1 MLRTRVGA
9 TRGVAAGL
17 VLVLTGALAACT
29 SDPVDPARAGTVA
42 VGVDLPFVSLNGATA
57 AGRAPGSVLVRGL
70 VQSGFTTL
78 AADGTVEQDASF
90 GTVEK
95 VADDPL
101 TVRYTIAPT
110 ARWSDGVAVTPADL
124 LLEWAARSGQLDEV
138 VPELDADGAPA
149 GDLDDVVAF
158 GATSAALA
166 HASAVPAVDGA
177 TLTVVYDT
185 PVADWQVALDV
196 NLPAHV
202 VGRLALD
209 PAAPRFP
216 AQEPAADA
224 TARAEAPAPGA
235 SGTAASDA
243 TPAPGATPD
252 ATTTSAPEAT
262 STPGATAA
270 PDPAQD
276 AERWAAAVVAAVQQ
290 QDRAALV
297 PLSRVWRGAG
307 RAGAVAADPTLTTT
321 TGPYVLERVDDGGV
335 EAVRNE
341 AYAGERPAAFDRVRL
356 RTDLD
361 PLAQVAAVGSDEL
374 DVAAP
379 LSTADV
385 LAAAVDADDVTVVTG
400 GDAVL
405 QLVVQ
410 EAAGGAFDPAAH
422 ASAADPAAAA
432 AELRRAFLAGVPR
445 EQAVNDV
452 VAPLWEGA
460 EVSDV
465 VAAQVG
471 AEAPAAPQPGE
482 GDADAEDADAGDA
495 QAGDGGAP
503 ATTDAAPERVTVR
516 VLANTADPVRAGVV
530 DALVEAG
537 RRAGFDVE
545 PVEATDPAGTL
556 RTRPEDWD
564 VAVVPVAQEDLPVA
578 ALAARWRTGGATN
591 VTGHAD
597 AALDATLDALVAQ
610 RDPAVVPAQVA
621 EVSAALVASGA
632 VLPLVRTPVVTLT
645 AERSADE
652 DPGLPV
658 LDPVPALTPGAADLT
673 WWWRWTR
680 R

>member
-9 TRGVAAGL
+9 ARGVAAGL
-17 VLVLTGALAACT
+17 VLVMAGALAACT
-29 SDPVDPARAGTVA
+29 PDPVDPERAGTVA
-42 VGVDLPFVSLNGATA
+42 VGVGLPFVSLNGATA

-78 AADGTVEQDASF
+78 AADGSVEQDASF

-110 ARWSDGVAVTPADL
+110 ARWSDGVPVTPADL

-166 HASAVPAVDGA
+166 RASAVPAMDGA

-216 AQEPAADA
+216 AERPDPGA
-224 TARAEAPAPGA
+224 TAQPEASTAAGAAPTPEA
-235 SGTAASDA
+235 SGTA
-243 TPAPGATPD
+243 
-252 ATTTSAPEAT
+252 
-262 STPGATAA
+262 TPGATAA
-270 PDPAQD
+270 PAASSGTETTSTPDATVAPTTPAPTQD
-276 AERWAAAVVAAVQQ
+276 AERWTIAVVTAVQQ

-321 TGPYVLERVDDGGV
+321 TGPYVLEHVDDGGV

-379 LSTADV
+379 LSTTDV
-385 LAAAVDADDVTVVTG
+385 LAAAADAADVAVVAA

-410 EAAGGAFDPAAH
+410 QGAGGAFDPAAH

-432 AELRRAFLAGVPR
+432 AELRRAFLASVPR
-445 EQAVNDV
+445 ERVVSDV
-452 VAPLWEGA
+452 VAPLWDGA

-471 AEAPAAPQPGE
+471 AEAAVSPPPGE
-482 GDADAEDADAGDA
+482 GDAAAKDSEADDEST
-495 QAGDGGAP
+495 P
-503 ATTDAAPERVTVR
+503 ATTTEPSEPVTVR

-530 DALVEAG
+530 DALAEAG

-578 ALAARWRTGGATN
+578 ALVARWRTGGATN

-597 AALDATLDALVAQ
+597 PALDATLDALVAQ
-610 RDPAVVPAQVA
+610 RDPAAVPAQVA

-632 VLPLVRTPVVTLT
+632 VLPLVRAPVVTLT
-645 AERSADE
+645 AQRSADE